1 MERNEGMIE
10 RFECQWCGYVEDVR
24 SVGEEHIDAG
34 QACSCCGMT
43 DLDSH
48 V

>member
-1 MERNEGMIE
+1 MERNDRMIE
-10 RFECQWCGYVEDVR
+10 HFECPWCGYVEDVR
-24 SVGEEHIDAG
+24 SLEEHIDMG

-43 DLDSH
+43 DIDSH